1 MMEFDR
7 QGLPRR
13 SSASTLDEQAGT
25 RAGLVLFSSPAAAA
39 AACRQHCQIAWSCGP
54 PNIVSARQRTHKSPL
69 WAKAVLLLL
78 SVLLCHK

>member
-25 RAGLVLFSSPAAAA
+25 RAGFIRFCSLA
-39 AACRQHCQIAWSCGP
+39 AACRQHCQIAWQCSHPCRHSVCKAKDTVVTPLGKG
-54 PNIVSARQRTHKSPL
+54 SAAL
-69 WAKAVLLLL
+69 AL
-78 SVLLCHK
+78 